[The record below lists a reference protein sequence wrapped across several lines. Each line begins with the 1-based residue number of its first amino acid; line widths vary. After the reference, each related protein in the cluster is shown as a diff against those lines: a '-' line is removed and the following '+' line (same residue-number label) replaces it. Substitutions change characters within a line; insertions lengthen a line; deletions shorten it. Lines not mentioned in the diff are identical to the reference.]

1 MLFISTQALRTIS
14 STSDSSGSSDIPIL
28 PFFVNPAE
36 PLFGSGLGDDR
47 VYLYSTGDNYPITAQ
62 FPFRT
67 ISTLSAT
74 EVNQRDTPLMY
85 SMFDTPALYSVKRTV
100 SKMAREHEE
109 LYLSDN
115 YSTACDDDCMDS
127 PVFQYAVDPSTSN
140 VVITTTPVEESLRE
154 IKKARRIPSLSKRT
168 ATVDVPS
175 EFSVP
180 GDLPK
185 LHLGE
190 TGRSKLK
197 SMISNMIKDDE
208 ELRAQVLAI
217 SKVKLASIG
226 QLLQMAFVCGLW
238 EDAVRIG
245 EQFASSTRQ

>member
-1 MLFISTQALRTIS
+1 MLFVSTQALRTIS

-28 PFFVNPAE
+28 PLFVNPVE

-47 VYLYSTGDNYPITAQ
+47 LYLYNTGDIFPITAQ
-62 FPFRT
+62 FPLRT
-67 ISTLSAT
+67 ISTLSAAD
-74 EVNQRDTPLMY
+74 VNHRDTPLMY

-100 SKMAREHEE
+100 SKMAREHEDFD
-109 LYLSDN
+109 LSDN
-115 YSTACDDDCMDS
+115 YSTACDDDSLDS
-127 PVFQYAVDPSTSN
+127 PVVQYAVDPISSN
-140 VVITTTPVEESLRE
+140 VVITTAPVDESQRE
-154 IKKARRIPSLSKRT
+154 IKKARRIPTLSKRT
-168 ATVDVPS
+168 SRVPS
-175 EFSVP
+175 VSVP

-197 SMISNMIKDDE
+197 SMISNMIKEDE

-226 QLLQMAFVCGLW
+226 QLLQMAYVCGLW

-245 EQFASSTRQ
+245 EQFASMRL